1 MFSSLQKDLRKLEAL
16 NGNLEATKAQ
26 IILLEGQQDTIRLEK
41 KTLDEELL
49 TLRKARSKFKIRSE
63 EIMEMRRENN
73 IDPQAERMAAKQK
86 ISVSFCSR
94 QYILYNK

>member
-1 MFSSLQKDLRKLEAL
+1 M

-86 ISVSFCSR
+86 ISVSFCTR

>member
-26 IILLEGQQDTIRLEK
+26 IILLERQRDTIRLEK
-41 KTLDEELL
+41 KTLDQELL
-49 TLRKARSKFKIRSE
+49 TLRTARSRFKIRSE

-73 IDPQAERMAAKQK
+73 IDPQAEKMAAKQK
-86 ISVSFCSR
+86 ISVSLCTR
-94 QYILYNK
+94 LCILYNK